1 MTSGKSDA
9 EFQLSN
15 TSSNLCF
22 PHLTG
27 LQYDQANRVS
37 YAVSGSELTPFP
49 HADLSG
55 RVTASKTGAHR
66 LRRVVFIGH
75 LHGENQKCP
84 QSETAT
90 NMVHQGLWLSYGS
103 SKCPGWVNNSF

>member
-15 TSSNLCF
+15 TSSNLCL

-27 LQYDQANRVS
+27 LHYDQVNRVS

-55 RVTASKTGAHR
+55 RVTTSKTGVHR
-66 LRRVVFIGH
+66 LRRAVFIGH

-90 NMVHQGLWLSYGS
+90 NMVHQGL
-103 SKCPGWVNNSF
+103 